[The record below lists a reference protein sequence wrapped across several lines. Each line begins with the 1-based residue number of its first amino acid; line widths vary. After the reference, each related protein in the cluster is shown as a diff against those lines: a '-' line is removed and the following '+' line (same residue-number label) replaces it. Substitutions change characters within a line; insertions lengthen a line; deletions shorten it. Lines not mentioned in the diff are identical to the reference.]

1 MDQIT
6 LRNFTERYLEAND
19 CRIVESSPTYLHAQ
33 LSIEADKDLVNRPF
47 YWMYVEKM
55 NLPANPM
62 QLCFVFD
69 PENPPEDRRAEYLF
83 YGSPRFRQLLRSAQK
98 LGKFVRLYQQPV
110 GWPQFSSQPKGYIPW
125 LSVHYLV
132 SYVCDQKK
140 DCISSYGINLQ
151 TGQIKSDFEELLN
164 QHKWTHKLPEKRHTL
179 SPRMTI
185 QEAVGEIEYCLTE
198 KLTEEDHHWAE
209 EAEKRLQDEL
219 TQVNAYFP
227 DETKQSDEQKAAKTA
242 RLKECTWQY
251 HPRIEVNLI
260 SAGLF
265 YLENDKKD

>member
-1 MDQIT
+1 
-6 LRNFTERYLEAND
+6 
-19 CRIVESSPTYLHAQ
+19 

-69 PENPPEDRRAEYLF
+69 PENPPKDRPAEYLF
-83 YGSPRFRQLLRSAQK
+83 YGSPRFRMLLRSAQK
-98 LGKFVRLYQQPV
+98 LGKFVRLYQKPDRWV
-110 GWPQFSSQPKGYIPW
+110 PFSSQSKGYIPW

-140 DCISSYGINLQ
+140 DSISSYGINLQ
-151 TGQIKSDFEELLN
+151 TGQIKPNFDELLYE
-164 QHKWTHKLPEKRHTL
+164 HKWTPKLPDNRHTL

-185 QEAVGEIEYCLTE
+185 QEAVGEIEYDLTE
-198 KLTEEDHHWAE
+198 KLTTEDHRWAE

-219 TQVNAYFP
+219 KQVDVYFP
-227 DETKQSDEQKAAKTA
+227 DETKQSDEQKSAKTA
-242 RLKECTWQY
+242 RRRECVWQY

-265 YLENDKKD
+265 YMENNKED

>member
-1 MDQIT
+1 M
-6 LRNFTERYLEAND
+6 
-19 CRIVESSPTYLHAQ
+19 ESTPSYLHTQ
-33 LSIEADKDLVNRPF
+33 LSIEADKDLVNRPY

-55 NLPANPM
+55 NLPANPL

-98 LGKFVRLYQQPV
+98 QGKFVRLYQEPS
-110 GWPQFSSQPKGYIPW
+110 GWSQFSSQSKGYTPW

-140 DCISSYGINLQ
+140 DRVSSYGINLQ
-151 TGQIKSDFEELLN
+151 TGQIKTDFADEL
-164 QHKWTHKLPEKRHTL
+164 HCFKWTLKLPEKRYTL

-185 QEAVGEIEYCLTE
+185 QEAVGEIEYFLTE
-198 KLTEEDHHWAE
+198 ELTEEDHEWAE
-209 EAEKRLQDEL
+209 DAHKRLNEEL
-219 TQVNAYFP
+219 EQVNAYFP
-227 DETKQSDEQKAAKTA
+227 DGAKQTDEQKSAKTA
-242 RLKECTWQY
+242 RQRECIWQY
-251 HPRIEVNLI
+251 HPRIEVDLV

-265 YLENDKKD
+265 YLENGLQNQ